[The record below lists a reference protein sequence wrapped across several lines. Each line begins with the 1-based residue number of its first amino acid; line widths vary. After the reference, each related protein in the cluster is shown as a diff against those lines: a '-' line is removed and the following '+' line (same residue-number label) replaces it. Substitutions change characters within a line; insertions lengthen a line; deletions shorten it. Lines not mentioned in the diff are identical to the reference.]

1 MIPKRMKRKATVSIC
16 VVAVLSLLLPAC
28 GDDAA
33 DTTTTTAPVQTNLA
47 VAADIV
53 WGPLNIS
60 DDQSATQVCVL
71 GNRYPRNSE
80 IVWRARVTDPV
91 TGEGLGDEA
100 LSGVVV
106 ELSDGQQL
114 AMRYG
119 PHPRENPNDFFWT
132 VSFDVPVDY
141 PTGTLGYEIVAT
153 GNDGRTGTF
162 SQFNVESSLLT
173 ITDEVLETIEE
184 T

>member
-1 MIPKRMKRKATVSIC
+1 MEKNTRHLKRWIGL
-16 VVAVLSLLLPAC
+16 VVALAMVLPAC
-28 GDDAA
+28 GSDTA
-33 DTTTTTAPVQTNLA
+33 DTTTTTQVPAAHLG

-53 WGPLNIS
+53 WGPLNIP
-60 DDQSATQVCVL
+60 DEQRPTQVCVL
-71 GNRYPRNSE
+71 GNRFPRNSE
-80 IVWRARVTDPV
+80 IVWRARVVDPV
-91 TGEGLGDEA
+91 TGEGMGDEE

-106 ELSDGQQL
+106 ELSDGQVL
-114 AMRYG
+114 DMRYG

-153 GNDGRTGTF
+153 AADGRTGTF
-162 SQFNVESSLLT
+162 TQFDVESSLLT

-184 T
+184 A